1 MRRVTHGASCPWGEL
16 SLEQFVHGTC
26 RHRAS
31 CHGAKCR
38 GARCHGARCHGAI
51 CPESPFYHVLLLYP
65 RTMLPLL
72 PPPCLL
78 STDLPLHPVCPLQ
91 LSWSILLTARV
102 IRLNVQRRIVC
113 TMYIHCAYNDIH
125 MRTFLNYVFHPTKR
139 TRPSPRRCP

>member
-1 MRRVTHGASCPWGEL
+1 MGRVVRGANCPWGGLSMGRVVIGRVSWGEMPWGEMSWGEL
-16 SLEQFVHGTC
+16 SGISVLPC
-26 RHRAS
+26 
-31 CHGAKCR
+31 
-38 GARCHGARCHGAI
+38 I
-51 CPESPFYHVLLLYP
+51 LLLLYP